1 MEQGKGT
8 KSSSSQLFGSKV
20 SPSSPLRIFQSLFP
34 TQPKVQGEESP
45 MARRQES
52 PNEPLNANPENSEAS
67 SIYPH
72 QCVQPCHLSSSIYY
86 GGQDEC
92 PRPQTKQGSGIDTV
106 YKDNGEDDSGYA
118 TRGNWWQGIIWI
130 SLLLSISRQPTY
142 LSRYIGRP
150 RWQFNPFLAIHGT

>member
-118 TRGNWWQGIIWI
+118 TRGNWWQG
-130 SLLLSISRQPTY
+130 SLY
-142 LSRYIGRP
+142 Y
-150 RWQFNPFLAIHGT
+150 